1 MRDKVRSRRALL
13 PFFQYSLPDS
23 LQQRVKLVLP
33 TTTGTQHGG
42 GGRAGEV
49 KETWGGKTE
58 GQ

>member
-23 LQQRVKLVLP
+23 LQQRAKLVLP
-33 TTTGTQHGG
+33 TT
-42 GGRAGEV
+42 AGEV

-58 GQ
+58 AQ